1 MRPFVFTMRKRLG
14 SLAVLMLPAFALWAV
29 FMLGPALWGIYIS
42 FTNEALTGPAAA
54 NPRFVGLENYQRLF
68 HDPLFWGSVYR
79 SFVFVLGSA
88 IIGQAGLGLL
98 LAVLTSQRRRIWPK
112 VRFTGRLA
120 TTLCWL
126 AWVTPETLIGWCWI
140 SFLDHDG
147 VLNQL
152 LQALGLDPIY
162 WMVRYGMLSIILAN
176 IWWGTGWSMM
186 LFKAALE
193 SIPREVEEAA
203 EVDGASSW
211 QKFRHVTLPLL
222 RRPIGVN
229 VLLIT
234 IWTYGVFGLPLMMTG
249 GGPGHKTELMTIY
262 AYKTGFKYF
271 EIGYG
276 TTVSIGILL
285 ITLLLALVYHRLL
298 ERAR

>member
-1 MRPFVFTMRKRLG
+1 MGKKLG
-14 SLAVLMLPAFALWAV
+14 ALRVLLIPAFLLWTV
-29 FMLGPALWGIYIS
+29 FMLGPAIWGVRLT
-42 FTNEALTGPAAA
+42 FTNEALTGPAARD
-54 NPRFVGLENYQRLF
+54 PQFVGVANYQRLIR
-68 HDPLFWGSVYR
+68 DPYFWGSVYR
-79 SFVFVLGSA
+79 SFIFVAGSA

-98 LAVLTSQRRRIWPK
+98 LAVLTSERRRIWSK
-112 VRFTGRLA
+112 IKFTGRLA

-140 SFLDHDG
+140 SFLDADG
-147 VLNQL
+147 VLNQVL
-152 LQALGLDPIY
+152 EALGLSSSPIY

-176 IWWGTGWSMM
+176 VWWGTGWSMM

-193 SIPREVEEAA
+193 SIPREIEEAA
-203 EVDGASSW
+203 EVDGASAW
-211 QKFRHVTLPLL
+211 QKFRYVILPLL
-222 RRPIGVN
+222 RRPIFVN

-271 EIGYG
+271 EIAYG
-276 TTVSIGILL
+276 TTVSIGILF
-285 ITLLLALVYHRLL
+285 ITLFLALIYHRLL
-298 ERAR
+298 GRGA

>member
-1 MRPFVFTMRKRLG
+1 MKNKLG
-14 SLAVLMLPAFALWAV
+14 ALAIFLIPAFLLWGV
-29 FMLGPALWGIYIS
+29 FMLAPTIWGIYVS

-54 NPRFVGLENYQRLF
+54 NPRFVGLTNYYQLF
-68 HDPLFWGSVYR
+68 QDPLFWGSVRR
-79 SFVFVLGSA
+79 SFIFVLGSA

-98 LAVLTSQRRRIWPK
+98 LAVLTSERRRVWPVVK
-112 VRFTGRLA
+112 PAGRLA
-120 TTLCWL
+120 TLVCWL
-126 AWVTPETLIGWCWI
+126 AWITPESVIGWCWI
-140 SFLDHDG
+140 TFLDHDG
-147 VLNQL
+147 LLNQML
-152 LQALGLDPIY
+152 SAVGAPPEY
-162 WMVRYGMLSIILAN
+162 WLVRYGLLSIILAN
-176 IWWGTGWSMM
+176 VWMGTGWSMM

-203 EVDGASSW
+203 EVDGASGWS
-211 QKFRHVTLPLL
+211 KFLHVTFPLL
-222 RRPIGVN
+222 RRPISVD

-285 ITLLLALVYHRLL
+285 ITLVLALVYQRLVG
-298 ERAR
+298 RTK